1 MTEGLPTWMKVIFG
15 VAGVAL
21 LLAIVILAL
30 LDRKLRRL
38 RVPGDADFF
47 TTLRIVPLSLVIGLD
62 LLDLG
67 LDVLAAPVAWAL
79 LKRYNLQALRNV
91 ATYEAL
97 IPFTGPIPTLTIA
110 WVAAR
115 TLKLGRT
122 PDPNVIETD
131 RVGDTYVPRRQR

>member
-1 MTEGLPTWMKVIFG
+1 MTEGLPTWAKAILG

-21 LLAIVILAL
+21 LLALIILVL

-38 RVPGDADFF
+38 RVPSDADFF
-47 TTLRIVPLSLVIGLD
+47 TTLRIVPVSLVIGLD

-67 LDVLAAPVAWAL
+67 LDVLAAPVAWAF

-97 IPFTGPIPTLTIA
+97 IPFTGPIPTMTIA
-110 WVAAR
+110 WIAAR
-115 TLKLGRT
+115 TLKLGRA
-122 PDPNVIETD
+122 PDPNVIETE
-131 RVGDTYVPRRQR
+131 RVGDTYVPRR